1 MPAKGKQHKKV
12 IAQRKRLKERDMK
25 NIIQKEKALLVL
37 DAFVKQLLNSI
48 KKHS

>member
-25 NIIQKEKALLVL
+25 KIIQKEKAILAI
-37 DAFVKQLLNSI
+37 DTFVKQLLNSI
-48 KKHS
+48 KKYS